1 MVDRPWHRKPRR
13 VEIPRSQIASIDQ
26 VRGICCDRLYVGL
39 GVAADRARSRLV
51 RDQPAIRVRDG
62 DRELAAPEVDSE
74 LEADRNPLEE
84 PRVSAADRKVPH
96 TTHAHPQMGR

>member
-1 MVDRPWHRKPRR
+1 MVDRPRHRKPRR
-13 VEIPRSQIASIDQ
+13 VEIPRSQITSSDQ
-26 VRGICCDRLYVGL
+26 VRGICRDRLYVGL
-39 GVAADRARSRLV
+39 GVTADRTGSRLV

-84 PRVSAADRKVPH
+84 PRVSAADRKVPQA
-96 TTHAHPQMGR
+96 THAHAQMGR

>member
-1 MVDRPWHRKPRR
+1 
-13 VEIPRSQIASIDQ
+13 
-26 VRGICCDRLYVGL
+26 
-39 GVAADRARSRLV
+39 V

-84 PRVSAADRKVPH
+84 PRVSAAGRKVTH
-96 TTHAHPQMGR
+96 ATHAHAQMGR